1 MPPGFWVVWFT
12 VVIDMIGF
20 GIAFPVLGPYA
31 RDQYGASG
39 FMVGA
44 IGAAFSLAQF
54 VVAPFLG
61 RLSDRVGRKPVLVV
75 SLVGTAIGSF
85 GTAYAGSAW
94 ALLAWR
100 AFDGA
105 SGATVGVAQA
115 VVADIAAPARRAPL
129 LGMIGAA
136 FGIGFTVGPALGSI
150 AAQVGGF
157 RAPFIL
163 TGVIAAANA
172 VAAVVRV
179 KETKGLAVAESDAV
193 AAEVGRNR
201 LASTWREGGLPRL
214 FLMSFVVMFAFSSFE
229 QTYAIFA
236 EDRIGLTPRT
246 IGFTFA
252 LVGVVVMVVQ
262 GGLIRPVSQRIDERR
277 ILRLAF
283 VGVAAGFALLS
294 VARGWGLLV
303 PAILLLAAGQGFSNP
318 TLSSA
323 IANRIEPTRRGA
335 VLGVQQSW
343 SALARV
349 LGPLAGG
356 WAFDHISRRAP
367 MVGGAVLFLAAAVLS
382 TGLARTPRPSV
393 VAVG

>member
-1 MPPGFWVVWFT
+1 MPAGFWVVWLT

-20 GIAFPVLGPYA
+20 GIAFPVLGPFA
-31 RDQYGASG
+31 RDHFGATG

-54 VVAPFLG
+54 VVAPLLG
-61 RLSDRVGRKPVLVV
+61 RLSDRIGRKPVLVM

-115 VVADIAAPARRAPL
+115 VVADIAEPQRRAPL

-150 AAQVGGF
+150 AAQVGGY

-172 VAAVVRV
+172 VAAAVRV
-179 KETKGLAVAESDAV
+179 RETKGLAVAESEAS
-193 AAEVGRNR
+193 ASHFGGSR
-201 LASTWREGGLPRL
+201 LASTWREAGLPRL
-214 FLMSFVVMFAFSSFE
+214 LLMSVVVMLAFSSFE
-229 QTYAIFA
+229 QTYSIFA

-246 IGFTFA
+246 IGFSFA
-252 LVGVVVMVVQ
+252 LVGVVVMIVQ
-262 GGLIRPVSQRIDERR
+262 GGLIRPVSQRADERR
-277 ILRLAF
+277 ILRVAL

-303 PAILLLAAGQGFSNP
+303 PAILLLAAGQGFSSP

-323 IANRIEPTRRGA
+323 VANRIEPTRRGA

-343 SALARV
+343 TALARV
-349 LGPLAGG
+349 AGPLAGG
-356 WAFDHISRRAP
+356 WSFDHVSRRAP
-367 MVGGAVLFLAAAVLS
+367 MVGGAVLFLLAAVLS
-382 TGLARTPRPSV
+382 AGMARAPGPPTGPA
-393 VAVG
+393 